1 MTEEGLNAALLR
13 LQSMTIETYG
23 RMKDIYRREQQESDV
38 DLIATL
44 SMKLAN
50 YEGALLTLQQY
61 KNDIIQS
68 AKDNP
73 APIAVPE
80 SDSEP
85 EPEPPSDGE
94 ISGKDLE
101 KRSPTYRRSQK
112 RKEKNE
118 SKTKKK
124 SE

>member
-73 APIAVPE
+73 APVAVTPPV
-80 SDSEP
+80 SETQT
-85 EPEPPSDGE
+85 EPPPDGE
-94 ISGKDLE
+94 ISGEDLE